1 MNKEPSTHGQSKY
14 MEVRFH
20 DDYIYIITNGSAFVK
35 PLERKTR
42 ENFTGF
48 SFRGKDDITA
58 LSLFAAVRIYII
70 THRARIVKG
79 V

>member
-1 MNKEPSTHGQSKY
+1 M
-14 MEVRFH
+14 M
-20 DDYIYIITNGSAFVK
+20 IYILYHTGAGLSSVFMRK
-35 PLERKTR
+35 PR
-42 ENFTGF
+42 EIFTGF
-48 SFRGKDDITA
+48 PIRGKDNITA